1 MDASFASLAGN
12 RNEENPLTELQRL
25 RTMLDASE
33 AAVRQ
38 SEARL
43 ALLFDSVTD
52 FQVLY
57 RVEPGHRFVTAAV
70 NRALVEYFQATV
82 GKKALDYV
90 GRDFE
95 EILAATGLTHQEIEQ
110 RRALFRRSVEEK
122 APVRYDTPPAA
133 LREAAEAQI
142 TPVLDENGCCT
153 HLLWNGRR
161 ITERIRS
168 EAALRESEERYTLVT
183 EATHDGIFDW
193 NLATGSSH
201 LSPRFKQILG
211 FRDDELPNDLFLFF
225 DRIHPQDVGWLHEV
239 VDQIRIGGTMEMF
252 EHEVR
257 LRANDGGYRWVVS
270 RGRVVRDDK
279 RRPRRIVGAIHDI
292 TERKLAEADQAFLAS
307 IVESSNDSI
316 VATSLDGTILSWNAA
331 SERFWGYT
339 SGEAIGKHIRILFP
353 AGHDQQ
359 YESYAER
366 IKRGEPI
373 EQFETVRVRKDGTLV
388 VVSVIKS
395 PIMDAHGIL
404 SGVSTIYRDIT
415 ARKTADAQLLVAKQ
429 VAEVASR
436 AKSEFLANMTHEI
449 RTPMNGIIG
458 LTEVV
463 LDSELNPE
471 QREYLNLVKTSA
483 DSLLKI
489 ITDILDISR
498 IQAGKVVLRPK
509 EFWIRNMV
517 ANTINGF
524 APAARGKNLQ
534 LTFHVQPEIPEIL
547 LGDSGCLKQ
556 VLEHLVD
563 NAIKFTAAGEV
574 TVSVE
579 GSPGSLDHLHF
590 WVRDTGIGIA
600 ADKQQTIFEPFSQAD
615 NSSRRQFGG
624 TGLGLAIAAQLVE
637 ILGGRIW
644 VESDGRNGCTLH
656 FTARMEPA
664 GATSLEASGAERLE
678 TVDERRREPRRPLDE
693 LASLKVLEPSLLA
706 PCDVR
711 ILDASKGGFKLST
724 GTPVAPGSI
733 VEIQRAGAPVTAEVR
748 FCVPI
753 GAAFH
758 IGVKLMPPPSTS
770 PLFPSVLQ

>member
-1 MDASFASLAGN
+1 MNPMEASFASLAGN

-25 RTMLDASE
+25 RTMLDAAE

-43 ALLFDSVTD
+43 ALLFDSATD
-52 FQVLY
+52 FQALY
-57 RVEPGHRFVTAAV
+57 RVEPGHRFVMAAV
-70 NRALVEYFQATV
+70 NRALIEYFQKSV
-82 GKKALDYV
+82 GKNAMDYV

-95 EILAATGLTHQEIEQ
+95 EVLAATGLTPQEIEQ
-110 RRALFRRSVEEK
+110 RRALFQRSVAER
-122 APVRYDTPPAA
+122 APVRYDTPPSA
-133 LREAAEAQI
+133 LREATEVLL
-142 TPVLDENGCCT
+142 TPVLDENGGCT
-153 HLLWNGRR
+153 HLLWHGRR
-161 ITERIRS
+161 VTERIRS

-211 FRDDELPNDLFLFF
+211 FRDDEMPNDSSSFF
-225 DRIHPQDVGWLHEV
+225 GRVHPDDVAQL
-239 VDQIRIGGTMEMF
+239 DQLLARMSTDETMEMF

-257 LRANDGGYRWVVS
+257 LRAKDGGYRWVVS
-270 RGRVVRDDK
+270 RGRVIRDDK
-279 RRPRRIVGAIHDI
+279 RKHTRIVGAIHDI
-292 TERKLAEADQAFLAS
+292 TDRKHAEADLSFLAS
-307 IVESSNDSI
+307 IVQSSNDSI
-316 VATSLDGTILSWNAA
+316 VATRLDGTILSWNAS
-331 SERFWGYT
+331 SERFWGYS
-339 SGEAIGKHIRILFP
+339 SGEAIGKNIRMLFP
-353 AGHDQQ
+353 PGHDQH

-366 IKRGEPI
+366 MKRGESI
-373 EQFETVRVRKDGTLV
+373 EHYETVRVKKDGTPV

-395 PIMDAHGIL
+395 PIIDAHGIL

-415 ARKTADAQLLVAKQ
+415 ARKAADEQLLVAKQ
-429 VAEVASR
+429 MAELASR
-436 AKSEFLANMTHEI
+436 TKSEFLANMTHEI

-463 LDSELNPE
+463 LDSELNAE

-483 DSLLKI
+483 ESLLKI

-509 EFWIRNMV
+509 EFWVRNMV

-524 APAARGKNLQ
+524 ALAARAKNLR
-534 LTFHVQPEIPEIL
+534 LTFHVQPDIPEIL

-579 GSPGSLDHLHF
+579 RSPGSLDRLHL

-600 ADKQQTIFEPFSQAD
+600 ADKQQAIFEPFTQAD

-637 ILGGRIW
+637 IMGGRIW
-644 VESDGRNGCTLH
+644 VESEGRTGCTVH
-656 FTARMEPA
+656 FTARMEAA
-664 GATSLEASGAERLE
+664 GASDSESLE
-678 TVDERRREPRRPLDE
+678 TVDERRREPRWTLDE

-706 PCDVR
+706 ARDVR
-711 ILDASKGGFKLST
+711 ILDASTGGLKLSSSS
-724 GTPVAPGSI
+724 PVAPGSI
-733 VEIQRAGAPVTAEVR
+733 VEIQRAGALVIAEVR
-748 FCVPI
+748 FCVAI
-753 GAAFH
+753 GPAYH
-758 IGVKLMPPPSTS
+758 IGVKLIPPPSTS